1 MQLLP
6 VKQPACVVA
15 VILLLAA
22 AVTVPACGGGG
33 SPATPSP
40 SSSTPVPGSISAC
53 AAIGGASA
61 PALAI
66 LYGTLCN
73 APASPVVLVGLNA
86 EAGSRSGYCS
96 GTVIS
101 NRAVLTAAH
110 CLSAPTAS
118 VNIFTAAGDSVP
130 VARFVSF
137 PGYRDVSDPSSLDLG
152 VVLTSQDIATNLMP
166 LLVSRDARVGE
177 QAVIAGWGQTET
189 DGRNNLRAGTTAIS
203 NVGPTSLQTTFA
215 LGGSGSG
222 VCFGDSGGP
231 LLLSE
236 GGAWAVAAVTSA
248 FAGNSCSGATNSFT
262 SVRSADAS
270 AFVIG
275 LAPDAARK

>member
-1 MQLLP
+1 MQP
-6 VKQPACVVA
+6 PAVKPPACVVA
-15 VILLLAA
+15 VILPLAA
-22 AVTVPACGGGG
+22 ALTLPACGGG

-40 SSSTPVPGSISAC
+40 SPSAPVPGSVSAC

-66 LYGTLCN
+66 LYGTVCN
-73 APASPVVLVGLNA
+73 APASPVVIVGLNG
-86 EAGSRSGYCS
+86 EAGSRYGFCS

-110 CLSAPTAS
+110 CLSAPTVS
-118 VNIFTAAGDSVP
+118 VSIFTAAGDSVP

-137 PGYRDVSDPSSLDLG
+137 PGYRGVSDPSSLDLG
-152 VVLTSQDIATNLMP
+152 VVLTSQDIATTLMP
-166 LLVSRDARVGE
+166 LLASRDARVGE

-189 DGRNNLRAGTTAIS
+189 DARNNLRAGTTAIS
-203 NVGPTSLQTTFA
+203 NVGAASLQTTFA

-262 SVRSADAS
+262 SVRNAEAS
-270 AFVIG
+270 AFVFG